1 MRALRLLVLLA
12 ATLASSACFQMT
24 TVLKVGGDGS
34 GTITHRMVYT
44 NQALAQLR
52 QFAAFG
58 GGRGATF
65 DPLSEQQARDMA
77 ASIGPGV
84 TYVGSTPVTS
94 PTGQGRE
101 STYAFTDVSQ
111 LRISTQ
117 PAAPGGVSINAPGL
131 GLGTSESITFS
142 LTHEPD
148 GNAVLHI
155 HVPEPNFL
163 DALGSPAAASQIGM
177 IKTMLAGARMLL
189 VAEPSGTVARTSSP
203 YVDGQRV
210 TLLEV
215 DLDEV
220 LKDETLLPRLQAAKT
235 PDEAKAIVQAAQG
248 LKINLDR
255 DITIAFTPA
264 K

>member
-1 MRALRLLVLLA
+1 MRLARLLVLLA
-12 ATLASSACFQMT
+12 VALASGACFQMT
-24 TVLKVGGDGS
+24 TVLNVSADGS
-34 GTITHRMVYT
+34 GTITHRMVYS

-77 ASIGPGV
+77 ASIGTGV

-94 PTGQGRE
+94 PSGQGRE
-101 STYAFTDVSQ
+101 STYAFADVSQ

-117 PAAPGGVSINAPGL
+117 PAAPGGLPIGAQA
-131 GLGTSESITFS
+131 LGTASESITFS
-142 LTHEPD
+142 LTREAD

-177 IKTMLAGARMLL
+177 VKAMLAGAHMLL
-189 VAEPSGTVARTSSP
+189 IAEPNGAVARTSSP

-220 LKDETLLPRLQAAKT
+220 LKDDTLLPRLQAAKT
-235 PDEAKAIVQAAQG
+235 QEEAKAIVQAAPG

-255 DITIAFTPA
+255 DITIEFTPA